1 MRRDSPEYR
10 QKQFL
15 WAKHCQ
21 KRKDQLTQKA
31 TIPEVIV
38 LNALKTMG
46 IKFHFQK
53 GTFCKW
59 TGIRIMDFYLSKP
72 FRLAI
77 EIDGKGHNKIQD
89 EKRENQIRIAY
100 RRIRFLRI
108 SNEEVLT
115 NRLNI
120 IDLLRAKIN
129 DLQILSSK
137 TVRI

>member
-1 MRRDSPEYR
+1 
-10 QKQFL
+10 
-15 WAKHCQ
+15 
-21 KRKDQLTQKA
+21 
-31 TIPEVIV
+31 
-38 LNALKTMG
+38 
-46 IKFHFQK
+46 
-53 GTFCKW
+53 
-59 TGIRIMDFYLSKP
+59 MDFYLSKP